1 LFTSALPVGVT
12 TIGNVYFIPTSYRRA
27 KSSIATPSTIKPSK
41 LRAPT
46 TAGHQTLPSRS
57 CPRLPQRFLMTV
69 KAPRGLTHSKHLY
82 SPEKWL
88 EPMSEGLQCLRDP
101 FGTLLVQLSPQFGCD
116 SGPLAYF
123 LEPMPLW
130 IKLAV
135 EFRHPSWHTEE
146 VFSLLERSLCGLLRS
161 FPGRTFRLSCV

>member
-1 LFTSALPVGVT
+1 LGRCALSPPAT
-12 TIGNVYFIPTSYRRA
+12 AAP
-27 KSSIATPSTIKPSK
+27 KSSIAISSTIKPSK
-41 LRAPT
+41 LIAPT

-57 CPRLPQRFLMTV
+57 WRSRLPQGFLMTV

-88 EPMSEGLQCLRDP
+88 EPMSEGLQCLGDRL
-101 FGTLLVQLSPQFGCD
+101 GTLLVQLSPQFGCD
-116 SGPLAYF
+116 SARLAYF
-123 LEPMPLW
+123 LEQMPLW
-130 IKLAV
+130 IKVAV

-161 FPGRTFRLSCV
+161 FAGRTFRLSCV